1 MNMISKVFCLW
12 PIEEGCRYELVSRF
26 ISFPRGMFTMA
37 TSHPVLTET
46 LPIPP
51 LDLTGRAP
59 PR

>member
-1 MNMISKVFCLW
+1 MNMNFKSVL
-12 PIEEGCRYELVSRF
+12 PLAYRVGCRYELVSRF